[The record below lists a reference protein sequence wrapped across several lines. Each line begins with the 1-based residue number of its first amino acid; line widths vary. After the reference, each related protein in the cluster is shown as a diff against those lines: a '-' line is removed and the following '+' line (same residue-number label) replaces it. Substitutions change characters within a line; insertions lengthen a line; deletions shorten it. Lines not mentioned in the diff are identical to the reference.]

1 MIDEI
6 EERLDNAFDRLKEIK
21 NKIEKIKEEMNDS
34 RIPNNRNEITK

>member
-6 EERLDNAFDRLKEIK
+6 ENRLDDAFDKLKEIK

>member
-21 NKIEKIKEEMNDS
+21 NKIEKNQGG
-34 RIPNNRNEITK
+34 NE